1 MSNFS
6 LIIHFHNC
14 YCQPIRPGKKYREDE
29 NGLSLSLMSDPRVIR
44 GTTTTVNP
52 AVKKVFTLK
61 DAVTARNSTLSN
73 TKRGNNQPSYSFE
86 SKKYCSEELDLSKYL
101 TEETEKIPKSKP
113 AESQT
118 DEFDNRPPTPD
129 YVPRKTGVDTS
140 TQIIDTTELFNFDEE
155 VDPILEII
163 TKKVIEQA
171 LAEVNAEE
179 ELSALGES
187 ILNHEKT
194 ASIEKAWIKEKEKE
208 AVDLIL
214 LKENEVKV
222 VLASNKAKHETTVK
236 VAALQAMRQL
246 MDNIVDGATNELL
259 ANGDWVDPLIV
270 NAQAS
275 AVALMEESR
284 ITMESYNSAEE
295 VMDELLAE
303 AHIRYTEMAAYEP
316 IFRRMELS
324 ITFQTDND
332 LTGEEEEIGEIVVN
346 EVNEENINE
355 EPIEGSSSSQPKET
369 DPVAADDSNKIGPI
383 IVVET
388 DTIASV
394 EAKILIELEKKNL
407 THKRFKL
414 YSYIVAALR
423 GREFPLDVCI
433 LNFDLPATLNIV
445 V

>member
-1 MSNFS
+1 MPSTHVFSYQSNP
-6 LIIHFHNC
+6 
-14 YCQPIRPGKKYREDE
+14 QPIRPGKKYREDE

-73 TKRGNNQPSYSFE
+73 TKRANNQSSYSFE

-101 TEETEKIPKSKP
+101 TEETEKIPISKP

-155 VDPILEII
+155 IDPILEII

-187 ILNHEKT
+187 ILNHEKS
-194 ASIEKAWIKEKEKE
+194 ASVEKAWIKEKERD
-208 AVDLIL
+208 AVDLLL

-222 VLASNKAKHETTVK
+222 VSANNKAKHETTVK

-246 MDNIVDGATNELL
+246 MDDIVDGATNELL
-259 ANGDWVDPLIV
+259 RNGDWSNPLIV

-303 AHIRYTEMAAYEP
+303 AHTRYTEMAAYEP

-324 ITFQTDND
+324 ITFQNDN
-332 LTGEEEEIGEIVVN
+332 TGEEEEIGEILVD
-346 EVNEENINE
+346 EVKEEDVDG

-369 DPVAADDSNKIGPI
+369 APVVPDDSNKIGPI
-383 IVVET
+383 MVVET
-388 DTIASV
+388 DTIASI
-394 EAKILIELEKKNL
+394 EEKILIELEKKNL

>member
-1 MSNFS
+1 
-6 LIIHFHNC
+6 
-14 YCQPIRPGKKYREDE
+14 
-29 NGLSLSLMSDPRVIR
+29 MSDPRVIR
-44 GTTTTVNP
+44 GTTTTNTNP

-73 TKRGNNQPSYSFE
+73 NKRSNNQPSYSFE

-101 TEETEKIPKSKP
+101 TEETEKIPISKP

-140 TQIIDTTELFNFDEE
+140 TQIIDTTELFNFDQE

-187 ILNHEKT
+187 ILKHEET
-194 ASIEKAWIKEKEKE
+194 ASSEKAWVKEKEKE

-214 LKENEVKV
+214 LKENEVKIV
-222 VLASNKAKHETTVK
+222 SANNKAKHEATVK
-236 VAALQAMRQL
+236 VAGLQAMRQL
-246 MDNIVDGATNELL
+246 MDDIIDGATRELL
-259 ANGDWVDPLIV
+259 ANGDWSDPMKV
-270 NAQAS
+270 NAQRS
-275 AVALMEESR
+275 AAALMEESR
-284 ITMESYNSAEE
+284 ITLESYNSAEE

-303 AHIRYTEMAAYEP
+303 AHTRYTEMAAYQP
-316 IFRRMELS
+316 IFRRMELC
-324 ITFQTDND
+324 ITFHNDN
-332 LTGEEEEIGEIVVN
+332 TGDEEEIGEIVVS
-346 EVNEENINE
+346 EVKEEDANE
-355 EPIEGSSSSQPKET
+355 EPIEGSLEESAEGSSSSQPKEI
-369 DPVAADDSNKIGPI
+369 DAVIEDDSKKIGPI
-383 IVVET
+383 LVDET
-388 DTIASV
+388 DTIASI
-394 EAKILIELEKKNL
+394 EAKILVELEKKNS

-423 GREFPLDVCI
+423 GREFPLDVCV

>member
-1 MSNFS
+1 
-6 LIIHFHNC
+6 
-14 YCQPIRPGKKYREDE
+14 
-29 NGLSLSLMSDPRVIR
+29 
-44 GTTTTVNP
+44 
-52 AVKKVFTLK
+52 
-61 DAVTARNSTLSN
+61 
-73 TKRGNNQPSYSFE
+73 
-86 SKKYCSEELDLSKYL
+86 L
-101 TEETEKIPKSKP
+101 TEETEKIPISKP

-155 VDPILEII
+155 IDPILEII

-187 ILNHEKT
+187 ILNHEKS
-194 ASIEKAWIKEKEKE
+194 ASVEKAWIKEKEKE
-208 AVDLIL
+208 AVDLLL

-222 VLASNKAKHETTVK
+222 VSANNKAKHETTVK

-246 MDNIVDGATNELL
+246 MDDIVDGATNELL
-259 ANGDWVDPLIV
+259 RNGDWSNPLIV

-303 AHIRYTEMAAYEP
+303 AHTRYTEMAAYEP

-324 ITFQTDND
+324 ITFQNDN
-332 LTGEEEEIGEIVVN
+332 TGEEEEIGEILVD
-346 EVNEENINE
+346 EVKEEDVDG

-369 DPVAADDSNKIGPI
+369 APVVPDDSNKIGPI
-383 IVVET
+383 MVVET
-388 DTIASV
+388 DTIASI
-394 EAKILIELEKKNL
+394 EEKILIELEKKNS